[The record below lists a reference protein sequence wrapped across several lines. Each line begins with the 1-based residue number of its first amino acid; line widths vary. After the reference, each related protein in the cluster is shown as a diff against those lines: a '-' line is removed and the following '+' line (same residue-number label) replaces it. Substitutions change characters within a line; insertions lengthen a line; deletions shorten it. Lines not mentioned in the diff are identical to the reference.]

1 MLKIEQ
7 SISYILYCLVTLCS
21 VFGKDRRGQSR
32 PKKKD
37 RAIFTHSLSLPPP
50 HLKKQCNIQAF
61 HIILNILHPIS
72 TSAAVRYS
80 KSKISI
86 SLEYR
91 TY

>member
-1 MLKIEQ
+1 VLKIEQ

-32 PKKKD
+32 PKKD

-61 HIILNILHPIS
+61 HIILKILHPIS

-80 KSKISI
+80 KSKIQ
-86 SLEYR
+86 YF
-91 TY
+91 T